1 MQMQK
6 LLLLAAAGALG
17 TMARYGVSGAA
28 QRILGGEFPWGTL
41 AANLIGCFLAGVFW
55 SVAESRL
62 SISGQTRTIVL
73 MGFMGAFT
81 TFSAFML
88 ETGQLVRDAQWSWAL
103 GNVALQNGCG
113 FVLFFCG
120 LAVGRLI

>member
-1 MQMQK
+1 MQK

-17 TMARYGVSGAA
+17 TLARYGITGAA
-28 QRILGGEFPWGTL
+28 QRVLGEEFPWGTL
-41 AANLIGCFLAGVFW
+41 AANLIGCFLAGAFW
-55 SVAESRL
+55 SIAESRL
-62 SISGQTRTIVL
+62 SISGPTRTIVL

-88 ETGQLVRDAQWSWAL
+88 DTGQLVQNAQLSWAL
-103 GNVALQNGCG
+103 GNVALQNCCG
-113 FVLFFCG
+113 IVLLFCG

>member
-1 MQMQK
+1 MQK
-6 LLLLAAAGALG
+6 LFLLAVAGAFG
-17 TMARYGVSGAA
+17 TLARYGISGAA
-28 QRILGGEFPWGTL
+28 QRLFGGEFPWGTM
-41 AANLIGCFLAGVFW
+41 AANLIGCFLAGAFW
-55 SVAESRL
+55 SIAESRL
-62 SISGQTRTIVL
+62 SISGQTRTVVL

-88 ETGQLVRDAQWSWAL
+88 ETGQLVRDAQWSWAF

-120 LAVGRLI
+120 LAIGRLI